1 MRTRITIIVAII
13 LSLNFGANIPTQAIQ
28 KFEQHQTFSLKEAF
42 VKNAQAHKLARVVK
56 YIVSRSHKT
65 PYVFSGSTIHGWD
78 CSGLVRYAYGRLGI
92 EIPHSANKQ
101 GHLGKRVNKPRIGD
115 IVVFAYKGRT
125 DFYHAA
131 LYVGKNKIVN
141 ANREYNTT
149 IVEPIKN
156 FRYSEVRFI
165 RIIEQ

>member
-1 MRTRITIIVAII
+1 MKTRIIVIVAII

-28 KFEQHQTFSLKEAF
+28 RFEQHQTFSLKHAF
-42 VKNAQAHKLARVVK
+42 ELNAQRQQLVKIVK
-56 YIVSRSHKT
+56 YIQTRQHKT

-78 CSGLVRYAYGRLGI
+78 CSGLVRYAYSRLGI
-92 EIPHSANKQ
+92 ELPHSADKQ
-101 GHLGKRVNKPRIGD
+101 GHLCRRVNKPRIGD
-115 IVVFAYKGRT
+115 IVVFAYKGQT

-131 LYVGKNKIVN
+131 LYVGDRQIVN

-156 FRYSEVRFI
+156 FRHSEVRFI